1 MAGTLTRVPYGPG
14 FQTDPHPT
22 LAALR
27 ATEPVA
33 RIPHPFVD
41 QPAWLV
47 LRYATVRQVV
57 TDSRFGKPVD
67 EGEPP
72 SLNSDPPE
80 HTRLR
85 RLAQQ
90 AFSQRR
96 VADMAKPIRTIARDL
111 LAPLAERGSGDLVA
125 EYAKPLPI
133 LVIAEMLG
141 VPRSDFTEIVRRTE
155 GFVEGESLE
164 GFQRAYPLTEEY
176 VTDLIAQRRR
186 RPGPDLTTAV
196 LDARVDGQGFA
207 EDEAVRMLMTL
218 LVNGFVS
225 SIRLLANT
233 LHAVLGDPTLPK
245 SALPSTIEETMRHET
260 VVSAVTWR
268 PSVDLTLDG
277 VPIAAGDLVIASFQ
291 SANRD
296 PERFPDPDRFD
307 RTRHPNPHLGFSHG
321 LHRCLGA
328 ALARL
333 ETVAALEELLDRLPR
348 IVPDGPVQWES
359 NRVVRGVATLP
370 ARWHSTR
377 RER

>member
-1 MAGTLTRVPYGPG
+1 
-14 FQTDPHPT
+14 
-22 LAALR
+22 
-27 ATEPVA
+27 
-33 RIPHPFVD
+33 
-41 QPAWLV
+41 
-47 LRYATVRQVV
+47 
-57 TDSRFGKPVD
+57 
-67 EGEPP
+67 
-72 SLNSDPPE
+72 
-80 HTRLR
+80 
-85 RLAQQ
+85 
-90 AFSQRR
+90 
-96 VADMAKPIRTIARDL
+96 
-111 LAPLAERGSGDLVA
+111 
-125 EYAKPLPI
+125 
-133 LVIAEMLG
+133 
-141 VPRSDFTEIVRRTE
+141 
-155 GFVEGESLE
+155 
-164 GFQRAYPLTEEY
+164 
-176 VTDLIAQRRR
+176 
-186 RPGPDLTTAV
+186 
-196 LDARVDGQGFA
+196 VDGRGFA
-207 EDEAVRMLMTL
+207 DDEAVRMLMTL

-233 LHAVLGDPTLPK
+233 LHAMLGDPALLSK
-245 SALPSTIEETMRHET
+245 AALPSTIEETMRHET

-277 VPIAAGDLVIASFQ
+277 VPITAGDLVIASFQ